1 MEVRESKPLFMQEVE
16 ILASNTVDEKK
27 PIYISKAM
35 RRRAATAKRQKRERW
50 NAQLGRYNPAAGYM
64 GWKKVNGEWVQD
76 DHVKYPK
83 NSKKQR
89 YWKRQSNKAIR
100 RSGDVFRGN
109 QYRKCLDYWCKLY

>member
-1 MEVRESKPLFMQEVE
+1 MQA
-16 ILASNTVDEKK
+16 I
-27 PIYISKAM
+27 IYAGGGDFGEQY
-35 RRRAATAKRQKRERW
+35 RRREKAYIHLKSNASPSGNRKAAKRERW

-100 RSGDVFRGN
+100 RSGDVFQGN